1 MDWII
6 KVFESPEFGIAVLP
20 AAFLLGMLTAV
31 SSGCNL
37 GIIAAVAGYAGSRD
51 TEIRPRDAWITSG
64 CFFIGVMLSLAIL
77 GMLAGYLGKLGGA
90 EFGRYGMI
98 LVGFLSIF
106 FGLVALDFVPFKI
119 PSVNL
124 SGKKRKVG
132 LSGSILFGTGVGAAS
147 LTCALA
153 CSGPLLPMVLAM
165 ATARGEVGW
174 GAMILSIFAVGYSLP
189 LGAIMLGIGL
199 GRLTSFSKKA
209 MKPIRVIAGIIL
221 IFAGIWLLYSV

>member
-1 MDWII
+1 MDWIV

-51 TEIRPRDAWITSG
+51 TEIRPRDAWVTSA
-64 CFFIGVMLSLAIL
+64 CFFVGAIISLAIL

-90 EFGRYGMI
+90 GFGRYGMI

-106 FGLVALDFVPFKI
+106 FGLVALDFVPFNI
-119 PSVNL
+119 PSVDL
-124 SGKKRKVG
+124 SGIKRKTG
-132 LSGSILFGTGVGAAS
+132 LISSILFGTGVGAAS
-147 LTCALA
+147 LTCSLA

-165 ATARGEVGW
+165 ATARGEIGW

-209 MKPIRVIAGIIL
+209 MKPIRAIAGIVL